1 MTVEQMVAQ
10 IKKAREA
17 FVEYMETTYKDKWDP
32 WGEFEMYKTA
42 GFLDGAC
49 ERMLWLDNI
58 YTNKKI
64 KKS

>member
-1 MTVEQMVAQ
+1 MTIEQMVAQ

-32 WGEFEMYKTA
+32 WGEFEVCKTA
-42 GFLDGAC
+42 GYLDCAC
-49 ERMLWLDNI
+49 ERMLWLNNI

-64 KKS
+64 KES